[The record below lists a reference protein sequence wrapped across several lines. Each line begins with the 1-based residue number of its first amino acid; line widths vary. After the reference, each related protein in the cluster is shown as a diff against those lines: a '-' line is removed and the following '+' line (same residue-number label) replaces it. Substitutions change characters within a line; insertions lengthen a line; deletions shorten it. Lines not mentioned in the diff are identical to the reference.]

1 MDVVEYMFKTV
12 AELPAETIRSY
23 ITGLQAQILASPDSL
38 QADSCPVKHVFAP
51 GMYAREMS
59 IPKGMLLIGKI
70 HRGSHINVV
79 SRGSIRVLTEQ
90 GTKVINAPCSFVSEG
105 GTKRVGVALEDT
117 VWTTFHVTN
126 STDLNEIEREIIA
139 EDFSEIELQTEY
151 KQVQEDLCLGSWQA
165 PQP

>member
-38 QADSCPVKHVFAP
+38 PEDSCPVKHVFAP

-79 SRGSIRVLTEQ
+79 SKGSIRVLTEQ

-126 STDLNEIEREIIA
+126 STDLKEIEKEIIA
-139 EDFSEIELQTEY
+139 EDFSDIELQTEY
-151 KQVQEDLCLGSWQA
+151 KQVQEDLCLGSWQV